1 MKHFRLFAILLLLVC
16 KWTTVAHGQT
26 QEPAINIEFTDIP
39 LSEAISRIE
48 KSSKYTFFYDAKQT
62 DLTLRVSLHAKQLPI
77 SAALRQMLAP
87 TGLDFT
93 ISERPDP
100 RGAQGPGRI
109 AHDHRYGQRLPR
121 TAVGRRRRHA
131 GGR

>member
-62 DLTLRVSLHAKQLPI
+62 DLTLRV
-77 SAALRQMLAP
+77 R
-87 TGLDFT
+87 
-93 ISERPDP
+93 SEER
-100 RGAQGPGRI
+100 R
-109 AHDHRYGQRLPR
+109 
-121 TAVGRRRRHA
+121 VGKECRSRWSPYH
-131 GGR
+131 

>member
-1 MKHFRLFAILLLLVC
+1 MLLVC

-77 SAALRQMLAP
+77 SAALRSDRHSTPNHLNGGITNDDHQSE
-87 TGLDFT
+87 GLL
-93 ISERPDP
+93 
-100 RGAQGPGRI
+100 
-109 AHDHRYGQRLPR
+109 RLVHP
-121 TAVGRRRRHA
+121 
-131 GGR
+131 